1 MKLAF
6 LLVVLM
12 VYSSEFEL
20 VVRSVVVKDIVS
32 VEMKVD

>member
-12 VYSSEFEL
+12 VYLLEFEL
-20 VVRSVVVKDIVS
+20 AARSVVVKDIVS
-32 VEMKVD
+32 VEMKAD